1 MGFLSGFLRLEVLL
15 MGGYDGVVRLLPA
28 TGCDADQPGIRAWLF
43 YFRLA
48 TVDLIRPLSFSA
60 DPFWREFSASG
71 RNQTR
76 PGTRYF
82 NGAIFRP
89 VGIQHVQQPGICGGE
104 NHANE
109 GEEPGA
115 KRLATRI
122 QQTPEIPMLRG
133 T

>member
-1 MGFLSGFLRLEVLL
+1 MGLLSGFLRLEVLR

-48 TVDLIRPLSFSA
+48 NVDLIRPLSFSA
-60 DPFWREFSASG
+60 DPFWREFSAPG

-89 VGIQHVQQPGICGGE
+89 VGIQHVLTAR
-104 NHANE
+104 N
-109 GEEPGA
+109 
-115 KRLATRI
+115 LW
-122 QQTPEIPMLRG
+122 RG
-133 T
+133 KPR